1 VLGGGIGAAALVGLD
16 ERADERLSAHML
28 QHVLVGDLAPLLIV
42 LALGGG
48 VAAVLPTPAAVRR
61 VASFVTRPLPAFV
74 MWIVPLAVWHVPA
87 LYDAALEHV
96 RLHALEHA
104 TFTLGGVLV
113 WTVLLERTR
122 GWSRFA
128 YAVGLLVP
136 GQLLANLLII
146 SYRPLYPAYGS
157 LGDQNL
163 AGLVMMAEQFATVGT
178 LAAATAFRLI
188 RRAEPAAGARHPL
201 SA

>member
-1 VLGGGIGAAALVGLD
+1 
-16 ERADERLSAHML
+16 ML

-48 VAAVLPTPAAVRR
+48 GGTMVPAPDAVRR
-61 VASFVTRPLPAFV
+61 VASFATRPLPAFV
-74 MWIVPLAVWHVPA
+74 VWLVPLAVWHVPA

-128 YAVGLLVP
+128 YAVLLLVP
-136 GQLLANLLII
+136 TQLLANVLII

-163 AGLVMMAEQFATVGT
+163 AGLVMMAEQFATLGT
-178 LAAATAFRLI
+178 LAVLTAFRLI
-188 RRAEPAAGARHPL
+188 RRVEPAPGPRHPL
-201 SA
+201 SV